1 MKNSLINKTV
11 LSALMVL
18 SMALTAC
25 NKKDEGSAVRVAG
38 RGGSVVTSA
47 TCSSGQM
54 ATGRI
59 YDPTNSGS
67 FESVVKV
74 FLSATIAGSN
84 FGRIDGTGTS
94 NNGVF
99 LTPSL
104 QFDGTGN
111 IVKTNSTM
119 LIKIVDSLVGTQSG
133 DHTIQPYEV
142 QFTNA
147 YSGTINKTSRTFN
160 VTFQDQYGYIQ
171 LSGSYDNN
179 YASGTVIFQNYTSV
193 DGTATGSAYRM
204 GTFYVPVCGLL
215 K

>member
-1 MKNSLINKTV
+1 MKRSLINKTV
-11 LSALMVL
+11 LGALMVL

-25 NKKDEGSAVRVAG
+25 GKKDAGSAVRVAG

-59 YDPTNSGS
+59 YDPSNSGS
-67 FESVVKV
+67 FESVVKIFV
-74 FLSATIAGSN
+74 SATIAGSS
-84 FGRIDGTGTS
+84 FGTIDGSGSGT
-94 NNGVF
+94 NGVF

-104 QFDGTGN
+104 QFDSAGN
-111 IVKTNSTM
+111 IVKTNSSI
-119 LIKIVDSLVGTQSG
+119 LIKIVDSYVGMPSG
-133 DHTIQPYEV
+133 DHTIQPYEI

-147 YSGTINKTSRTFN
+147 YSGTIDKASRTFN

-171 LSGSYDNN
+171 LSGSYDNS
-179 YASGTVIFQNYTSV
+179 YASGTVNFQNYTSV
-193 DGTATGSAYRM
+193 DGSSTGSAYRM
-204 GTFYVPVCGLL
+204 GTFYVPTCGLL